1 MKKIYIFKSLLMALL
16 LMAAGAVRAQD
27 QGASHHIV
35 IGFTAQDTVQQKALL
50 NQLTHIR
57 AEWPEAQ
64 IEVVTYN
71 YGIDLLMSNNTVSY
85 ARVKALSQSG
95 VAFKVCENTMKKRNV
110 QSEQLHESAG
120 LVKAG
125 IPEIVL
131 KQEQGWSYIVGG
143 Y

>member
-1 MKKIYIFKSLLMALL
+1 MKKIYIIKSLFVALFL
-16 LMAAGAVRAQD
+16 LAAGAVKAQE
-27 QGASHHIV
+27 QGAAHRIV
-35 IGFTAQDTVQQKALL
+35 IGFTAQDTMQQKALL

-64 IEVVTYN
+64 IEVVTYSF
-71 YGIDLLMSNNTVSY
+71 GIDLLLSNNTVSY
-85 ARVKALSQSG
+85 AKVKALSQSG
-95 VAFKVCENTMKKRNV
+95 VAFKVCENTMKKRNI